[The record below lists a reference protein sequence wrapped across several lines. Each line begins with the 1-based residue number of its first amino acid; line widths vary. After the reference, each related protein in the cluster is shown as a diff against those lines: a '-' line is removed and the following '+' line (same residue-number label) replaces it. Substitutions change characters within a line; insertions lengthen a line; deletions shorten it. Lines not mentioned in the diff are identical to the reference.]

1 MNNKKEEIN
10 QEKIQEE
17 ITDVNNTDNN
27 SKNIISNQ
35 DIKQDNFI
43 DLEISSD
50 DFLEKSLIN
59 EIKKTINQLEHQCE
73 NKIGDSV
80 VEDRCRILSYS
91 IVLVDVYKKPKSN
104 LIYPYAKLGEAY
116 YDIKYYEQAREHF
129 ENAIK
134 YNNDIENKNYQ
145 TLPEDYLIKLTTKLS
160 RCYLEIKEYQAALQ
174 LAQRVL
180 SENIKIYGE
189 NDISNVEIYDIIYQ
203 SEKNLELY
211 SEAIEHLKILN
222 NFYKQIYDEK
232 SDKYMMTKKEIAQ
245 LYELNSEIKEAIIS
259 YLKYF
264 DLLEDIEFKDK
275 IKEIFETSL
284 KIGGLYA
291 KIDEYKE
298 AYDFLKRI
306 DKNYNN
312 GFNRTDKEKYVFQKF
327 ICTLASYL
335 NNNNVYLQ
343 ELLFLEKIL
352 VDSKKVKLPI
362 LGRNYI
368 NIAHIYKIKKDLD
381 KSIQY
386 YTKALNIFK
395 TENDGKLLNEINE
408 AIKAIQKEK
417 RNNEISKI

>member
-1 MNNKKEEIN
+1 MFKLDEKNIELISNKISIKGNNLNSNNGYGLFICIDFINKDTNEKGYLNINVGYEEQNDITLFENKEYHEDDLSYMLVEVYDTEKFLCLDLTNPIIVKIGTVENNK
-10 QEKIQEE
+10 
-17 ITDVNNTDNN
+17 
-27 SKNIISNQ
+27 
-35 DIKQDNFI
+35 IKAFI
-43 DLEISSD
+43 DIDHIGVSD
-50 DFLEKSLIN
+50 
-59 EIKKTINQLEHQCE
+59 T
-73 NKIGDSV
+73 
-80 VEDRCRILSYS
+80 Y
-91 IVLVDVYKKPKSN
+91 
-104 LIYPYAKLGEAY
+104 
-116 YDIKYYEQAREHF
+116 
-129 ENAIK
+129 
-134 YNNDIENKNYQ
+134 YQ

-232 SDKYMMTKKEIAQ
+232 SDKYMMTNKEIAQ

-275 IKEIFETSL
+275 IKEIFETAL

-395 TENDGKLLNEINE
+395 TESDGKLLNEINE

>member
-1 MNNKKEEIN
+1 
-10 QEKIQEE
+10 
-17 ITDVNNTDNN
+17 
-27 SKNIISNQ
+27 
-35 DIKQDNFI
+35 
-43 DLEISSD
+43 
-50 DFLEKSLIN
+50 
-59 EIKKTINQLEHQCE
+59 
-73 NKIGDSV
+73 
-80 VEDRCRILSYS
+80 
-91 IVLVDVYKKPKSN
+91 
-104 LIYPYAKLGEAY
+104 
-116 YDIKYYEQAREHF
+116 
-129 ENAIK
+129 
-134 YNNDIENKNYQ
+134 
-145 TLPEDYLIKLTTKLS
+145 
-160 RCYLEIKEYQAALQ
+160 
-174 LAQRVL
+174 
-180 SENIKIYGE
+180 
-189 NDISNVEIYDIIYQ
+189 
-203 SEKNLELY
+203 
-211 SEAIEHLKILN
+211 
-222 NFYKQIYDEK
+222 
-232 SDKYMMTKKEIAQ
+232 MTKKEIAQ